1 MHVFM
6 VTGVDLS
13 QILGGSNHIIGER
26 KMLITDEII
35 GIYQLLEGACARAAP
50 PKVNAYA
57 FDS

>member
-1 MHVFM
+1 M